1 MASIDNEYD
10 YIFKVV
16 ILGDSGVGKTSLM
29 IRYADQM
36 FEESIFCTIG
46 IDFRMKTIESD
57 NERIKFQIWDTVGNP
72 RFNNNFKT
80 YFRFAQGIILAYDC
94 TSEQS
99 FICAKN
105 ISNVV
110 NQYTYENIVKVVVG
124 NKCDREDKVV
134 EKSRGEEFAQGIQA
148 GFFETSAKEDI
159 NVNEAFE
166 YLRLEIKNW
175 VHLIGNNAESLIPK
189 IKVKERKEVCI
200 Q

>member
-1 MASIDNEYD
+1 MASIDNEFD
-10 YIFKVV
+10 YTFKVV
-16 ILGDSGVGKTSLM
+16 ILGGSGVGKTSLM

-36 FEESIFCTIG
+36 FEESMFCA
-46 IDFRMKTIESD
+46 IDFRIKTIECD

-72 RFNNNFKT
+72 RFSNNFKT

-94 TSEQS
+94 RSEQS

-105 ISNVV
+105 IGNIV
-110 NQYTYENIVKVVVG
+110 NQCAYENIVKVVVG

-134 EKSRGEEFAQGIQA
+134 EKSRGKEFAQGIQA

-159 NVNEAFE
+159 NVNEVFE
-166 YLRLEIKNW
+166 YLSLEIKNW